1 MQTGQDAA
9 TTGAQDP
16 KTDWTADATQL
27 LGDVDREV
35 MTAVARID
43 PETPLGVSFDAR

>member
-1 MQTGQDAA
+1 MHTGEDTVTREADA
-9 TTGAQDP
+9 G
-16 KTDWTADATQL
+16 TDWTAVATQL
-27 LGDVDREV
+27 LGDVDRRV